1 MTQQQNNDLAIQ
13 VTNVRADLGRMSS
26 EFKAALPAAIPVERF
41 IRTAVTAVQMD
52 PNLLT
57 ADRRSLYG
65 ACMKAAQ
72 DGLQLDGRE
81 AALVIF
87 KDRRSGNSKVQ
98 YMPMVG
104 GILKKIRNSGEISTI
119 TSHVVYSGDEFEYEL
134 GDDERIYHKPAM
146 EDRGQPI
153 AVYAI
158 AKAKDGGTYR
168 EVMSVAEVRKVQNVS
183 RSRDSGP
190 WTTWWDEMARKTVVR
205 RLAKYLPSC
214 ADIDQTFESDN
225 ANYDVRVTEP
235 GSNDVV
241 ASLNQQ
247 IQRQIAPVE
256 VLDAQPVAQVEP
268 TTTPEPVQAEQL
280 ETVQDPL
287 AVFSEQ

>member
-1 MTQQQNNDLAIQ
+1 
-13 VTNVRADLGRMSS
+13 
-26 EFKAALPAAIPVERF
+26 
-41 IRTAVTAVQMD
+41 
-52 PNLLT
+52 
-57 ADRRSLYG
+57 
-65 ACMKAAQ
+65 
-72 DGLQLDGRE
+72 
-81 AALVIF
+81 
-87 KDRRSGNSKVQ
+87 
-98 YMPMVG
+98 
-104 GILKKIRNSGEISTI
+104 
-119 TSHVVYSGDEFEYEL
+119 
-134 GDDERIYHKPAM
+134 
-146 EDRGQPI
+146 
-153 AVYAI
+153 
-158 AKAKDGGTYR
+158 
-168 EVMSVAEVRKVQNVS
+168 MSVAEVRKVQNVS

-225 ANYDVRVTEP
+225 ANYDIRVSEP

-268 TTTPEPVQAEQL
+268 TTTPEPVEAEQL

>member
-1 MTQQQNNDLAIQ
+1 MTQQQTNDLAIQ

-52 PNLLT
+52 PNLLA

-87 KDRRSGNSKVQ
+87 KDRRSGTSKVQ

-119 TSHVVYSGDEFEYEL
+119 TSRYVPPSF
-134 GDDERIYHKPAM
+134 AF
-146 EDRGQPI
+146 
-153 AVYAI
+153 AI
-158 AKAKDGGTYR
+158 A
-168 EVMSVAEVRKVQNVS
+168 
-183 RSRDSGP
+183 
-190 WTTWWDEMARKTVVR
+190 
-205 RLAKYLPSC
+205 
-214 ADIDQTFESDN
+214 
-225 ANYDVRVTEP
+225 
-235 GSNDVV
+235 
-241 ASLNQQ
+241 
-247 IQRQIAPVE
+247 
-256 VLDAQPVAQVEP
+256 
-268 TTTPEPVQAEQL
+268 
-280 ETVQDPL
+280 
-287 AVFSEQ
+287 